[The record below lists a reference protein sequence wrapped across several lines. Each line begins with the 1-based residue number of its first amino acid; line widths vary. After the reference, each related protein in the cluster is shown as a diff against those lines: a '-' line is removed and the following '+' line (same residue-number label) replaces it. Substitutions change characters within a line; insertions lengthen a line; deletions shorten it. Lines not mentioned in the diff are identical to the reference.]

1 MKASKEIANRMR
13 EMLTW
18 DKVGI
23 KEGFA
28 TALSNDVNNLLCDYF
43 SLDGDAKI
51 SVAQAENGTYKIEI
65 EAFATRIK
73 KFETTMDMPRY

>member
-13 EMLTW
+13 DMLTW

-23 KEGFA
+23 KEGFS
-28 TALSNDVNNLLCDYF
+28 TALANDVNNLLCDYF
-43 SLDGDAKI
+43 SLDGNAKI
-51 SVAQAENGTYKIEI
+51 SVVQTENGTYSVSI
-65 EAFATRIK
+65 EARATRIK

>member
-1 MKASKEIANRMR
+1 MSGSKELASGMR

-65 EAFATRIK
+65 EALATRIK